1 MVPHTMSVLDA
12 LTHMSEK
19 HYLHL
24 PVSGG
29 DSTLADG
36 TSGLVDALQLITH
49 MLRPPLPE
57 LGEDTKNQG
66 KDPDVLRKLLRMSG
80 VGVDIGDMSYS
91 EDTESRAGGNYD
103 DDDRSSV
110 FSRTLQEDSIS
121 VSVRNGL
128 RREYTFKLCDMT
140 GRWHRFTIPVS
151 YQVLLR
157 EIGRVA
163 PDAVNVSELV
173 SEALKEN
180 DATAGTATPVTNRVL
195 SSIQEN
201 NNMSNTPGTPSIVS
215 GKSRTSSFVSDG
227 KTFELK
233 SHVQIMYVFFLHA
246 HTHTHTHTLVS

>member
-121 VSVRNGL
+121 HHCVECNNFAKEISSKNLICIWNLYFQYFGNGCL
-128 RREYTFKLCDMT
+128 DHAHQAKC
-140 GRWHRFTIPVS
+140 I
-151 YQVLLR
+151 
-157 EIGRVA
+157 
-163 PDAVNVSELV
+163 SELLPLE
-173 SEALKEN
+173 SEEAY
-180 DATAGTATPVTNRVL
+180 R
-195 SSIQEN
+195 IQ
-201 NNMSNTPGTPSIVS
+201 
-215 GKSRTSSFVSDG
+215 F
-227 KTFELK
+227 
-233 SHVQIMYVFFLHA
+233 
-246 HTHTHTHTLVS
+246 